1 MNYLSY
7 SLWGDNPIYTI
18 GAIKNAE
25 LWKIVYPDW
34 QMIVY
39 YDNTVPKDIILKL
52 DELGVETI
60 NNDTEI
66 YGCFWRFLIS
76 DRDNCE
82 YAVFRDCDSRISVR
96 EKMAVDEWINSKKS
110 LHVMR
115 DHPAHA
121 IPFGTDGL
129 GILAGMWGIKGKV
142 LPFKEMILKFLI
154 GKTNYYG
161 IDQTFL
167 KTVYLV
173 FKNDKITHDEFFEKK
188 PFPIPREYGVFV
200 GGRIGVDDKPIGDDY
215 LLII

>member
-39 YDNTVPKDIILKL
+39 YDDTVPKDIILKL

-60 NNDTEI
+60 NNDTKI

-76 DRDNCE
+76 DRDDCE

-96 EKMAVDEWINSKKS
+96 EKMAVDEWIISKKS

-121 IPFGTDGL
+121 IPFGTDSF

-167 KTVYLV
+167 KTIYLV
-173 FKNDKITHDEFFEKK
+173 FKNDKITHDEFFEKN
-188 PFPIPREYGVFV
+188 PFPIPREYGAFV
-200 GGRIGVDDKPIGDDY
+200 GGRIGIDDKPIGDDY

>member
-39 YDNTVPKDIILKL
+39 YDDTVPKDIILKL

-76 DRDNCE
+76 DRDDCE

-121 IPFGTDGL
+121 IPFGTDSF

-167 KTVYLV
+167 KTIYLV
-173 FKNDKITHDEFFEKK
+173 FKNDKITHDEFFEKT

-200 GGRIGVDDKPIGDDY
+200 GGRIGIDDKPIGDDY

>member
-39 YDNTVPKDIILKL
+39 YDDTVPKDIILKL

-60 NNDTEI
+60 NNDTKI

-76 DRDNCE
+76 DRDDCE

-96 EKMAVDEWINSKKS
+96 EKMAVDEWIISKKS

-121 IPFGTDGL
+121 IPFGTDSF

-167 KTVYLV
+167 KTIYLV
-173 FKNDKITHDEFFEKK
+173 FKNDKITHDEFFEKN

-200 GGRIGVDDKPIGDDY
+200 GGRIGIDDKPIGDDY

>member
-39 YDNTVPKDIILKL
+39 YDDTVPKDIILKL

-76 DRDNCE
+76 DRDDCE

-96 EKMAVDEWINSKKS
+96 EKMAVDEWIDSKKS

-121 IPFGTDGL
+121 IPFGTDSF

-167 KTVYLV
+167 KTIYLV
-173 FKNDKITHDEFFEKK
+173 FKNDKITHDEFFEKN
-188 PFPIPREYGVFV
+188 PFPIPRDPGVFV
-200 GGRIGVDDKPIGDDY
+200 GGRIGIDDKPIGDDY
-215 LLII
+215 KLVN